1 MVWQGSAG
9 DRRPY
14 ADQVRLWEV
23 RCRQM
28 PSQPKVPTMPVSRER
43 PTTLLVSS
51 LVEETGIG
59 HNDSGILLD
68 AAFGK

>member
-1 MVWQGSAG
+1 
-9 DRRPY
+9 
-14 ADQVRLWEV
+14 
-23 RCRQM
+23 M
-28 PSQPKVPTMPVSRER
+28 PLVPRFGIYHMLVSRER

-59 HNDSGILLD
+59 HNDSGILPD